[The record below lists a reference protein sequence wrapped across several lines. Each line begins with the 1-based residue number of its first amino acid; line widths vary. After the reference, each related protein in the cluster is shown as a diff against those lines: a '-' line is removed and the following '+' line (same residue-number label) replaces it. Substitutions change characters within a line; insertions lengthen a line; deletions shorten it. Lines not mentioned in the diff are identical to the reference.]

1 MKQAIWKVDPFGNFK
16 FRGGQLGQLTLGES
30 VIVDFDLLEG
40 ALQERFRGKEWQN
53 IENVEELREVR
64 RDGFSFKPPQ
74 GEDSEAHGGY
84 RKDRSQGEYTEA
96 VRYVPQWNRAPI
108 HLGSCPDYIQA
119 YR

>member
-53 IENVEELREVR
+53 IENVEDFVKSDATDFHSSHLKVKTLKPMEATGKIEVKANTRKRSGTYPNGTVLR
-64 RDGFSFKPPQ
+64 F
-74 GEDSEAHGGY
+74 
-84 RKDRSQGEYTEA
+84 
-96 VRYVPQWNRAPI
+96 I
-108 HLGSCPDYIQA
+108 
-119 YR
+119 